1 MSRRNIALA
10 AALSLLPLGQPL
22 LKGSLATVMAVDVV
36 FSAQAAD
43 AQSADDYLKRGNTKS
58 DLKDCQGAIA
68 DYNKAIEINPQYA
81 NAYTKRGFAKHEIFL
96 LRQNP
101 SLESFLDIRNDLN
114 KALEIDPVNAHAYTN
129 LFNPV
134 LPPTI
139 VLPINSERRWER
151 VECTI
156 FNLTVCFY
164 KRSDAINDKMSFLVR
179 VIGKDQF
186 HQDHDFELIFRC
198 NPPGIVEY
206 THELHLG
213 SHKFLLNPNRGRLL
227 HDFCKRNF

>member
-22 LKGSLATVMAVDVV
+22 LKGSLATVMTVDVV

-43 AQSADDYLKRGNTKS
+43 VQSADDYLKRGNTKS
-58 DLKDCQGAIA
+58 DLKDCQGAID

-81 NAYTKRGFAKHEIFL
+81 NAYTKRGLAKHEIFL

-114 KALEIDPVNAHAYTN
+114 KALEIDTVNAHAYAN

-151 VECTI
+151 V
-156 FNLTVCFY
+156 
-164 KRSDAINDKMSFLVR
+164 
-179 VIGKDQF
+179 
-186 HQDHDFELIFRC
+186 
-198 NPPGIVEY
+198 
-206 THELHLG
+206 
-213 SHKFLLNPNRGRLL
+213 
-227 HDFCKRNF
+227 